1 MELNEIQRYI
11 VEEHVEEFDAGVM
24 SRRELLRRVTRI
36 TGSTATALVV
46 LAALGCDLSRP
57 AATASPAA
65 APAAASPSP
74 AAAPTSPQ
82 PQVGYATPPPA
93 ATTDGVTVKP
103 DDPRIVAQKIDVP
116 GADYAAM
123 TGYLARPRADGKHP
137 AVLVVHENAG
147 LVEHIR
153 DVVRRL
159 ATAGFV
165 GLSIDLLSR
174 QGGAEKL
181 GATYS
186 AELGKRPVESMVT
199 DLVAALIFLNGQP
212 FVAADRLGVVGFCF
226 GGGMVW
232 SLLDFGA
239 PLRAAVPYYG
249 PTPSKSEGIA
259 KTKAAVFAV
268 YAEND
273 SRVNAGRGTAEELL
287 KRSGTTY
294 QITAYP
300 GVGHAFHNDTRQSG
314 YGAEQAQ
321 KAWVATI
328 EWLRKF
334 LA

>member
-11 VEEHVEEFDAGVM
+11 VEEHIEEFNAGVM
-24 SRRELLRRVTRI
+24 SRRELLRRITLI
-36 TGSTATALVV
+36 TGSGAVALTV
-46 LAALGCDLSRP
+46 LAALGCDVSRP
-57 AATASPAA
+57 AATTTPAAAATATTPAPAA
-65 APAAASPSP
+65 APP
-74 AAAPTSPQ
+74 SPQ
-82 PQVGYATPPPA
+82 PQAGYATPPPS

-103 DDPRIVAQKIDVP
+103 DDPRIVAQKFDVP
-116 GADYAAM
+116 GADYFTM
-123 TGYLARPRADGKHP
+123 TGYLARPKADGKHP

-147 LVEHIR
+147 LLEHIR

-174 QGGAEKL
+174 EGGAEQL
-181 GATYS
+181 GANYS
-186 AELGKRPVESMVT
+186 ARLGSRPVDAMVT
-199 DLVAALIFLNGQP
+199 DLVAALVFLNGQP
-212 FVAADRLGVVGFCF
+212 FVAADRLGIIGFCF

-239 PLRAAVPYYG
+239 PVRAAVPYYG
-249 PTPSKSEGIA
+249 PTPSKSEGVA

-273 SRVNAGRGTAEELL
+273 GRVNAGRGTAEELL

-294 QITAYP
+294 QITTYP
-300 GVGHAFHNDTRQSG
+300 GVGHAFHNDTRGGG
-314 YGAEQAQ
+314 YNPVQAQ
-321 KAWVATI
+321 KVWVATI